1 MPPRFATYCSQL
13 NRRQSIHPFHTTES
27 YENEP
32 NRTISKE
39 GSSTAQQ
46 RMDRAATASLR
57 RCLRSGGALRCATSM
72 TRSRCVA
79 TAICPAR
86 SVATTS
92 IPTSTLPKTGRQ
104 PTSLPNAHTSLR
116 REYSTPSTSS
126 SSTPQ
131 DSTTAA
137 AESPEPPAHLNP
149 KERQI
154 WEMLMR
160 ELQCT
165 SLEVQ
170 DISGGCGSMYGIDI
184 VSERFRGLGMLKQQ
198 RLVNQVLG
206 EEIKGWHG
214 VQLKTRAPEG

>member
-1 MPPRFATYCSQL
+1 
-13 NRRQSIHPFHTTES
+13 
-27 YENEP
+27 
-32 NRTISKE
+32 
-39 GSSTAQQ
+39 
-46 RMDRAATASLR
+46 MDRAATASMR
-57 RCLRSGGALRCATSM
+57 RCLRSGKALRCATS
-72 TRSRCVA
+72 TTTSRCVA

-86 SVATTS
+86 SVATKSASPS
-92 IPTSTLPKTGRQ
+92 ISASLPRTRRQ
-104 PTSLPNAHTSLR
+104 PTSLLAQSQNQHNSLR
-116 REYSTPSTSS
+116 RGYSTPSSS
-126 SSTPQ
+126 PSTPQ
-131 DSTTAA
+131 GTIGSGSAGVAEEAA
-137 AESPEPPAHLNP
+137 REQEILQAPEHLND

-198 RLVNQVLG
+198 RLVNEVLG

-214 VQLKTRAPEG
+214 VQLKTRAPDV